1 MKMKIVLKDKKVTVY
16 QLKEATSYLDLGI
29 KGDDILLPWMK
40 MNIIFSVAGEGWFL
54 SDLYE
59 LAHYKKTRRLLSD
72 ERILSDLESISK

>member
-16 QLKEATSYLDLGI
+16 QLNEATSYLDLGI
-29 KGDDILLPWMK
+29 KDDILLPWMK
-40 MNIIFSVAGEGWFL
+40 TNLLFSVAGEGWFL

-59 LAHYKKTRRLLSD
+59 LSHYKKTRRLLSD